1 MKKINFLILLL
12 FVTLFPILFGCGKGA
27 NYTVPNAFITIDI
40 NPSIEIITGKDG
52 LVEEVSALNEDAEI
66 LLVGTDFTGKSVEEV
81 SEAIVEL
88 ANELGYIDSE
98 QDNALII
105 TAEAENADETEELE
119 TKLEQRIKR
128 FARRKAIRLA
138 VIKARL
144 AASEELKQQA
154 EELGISVGKL
164 KLISFAM
171 SLDEDLVLEEAADM
185 SVRELLAIIKAARK
199 EYKLYKDELKDTY
212 FDIKEELKIKFFQAR
227 VQAINTY
234 LQEATVEDLEN
245 FVNEQIDAETI
256 KAIYQNYANE
266 VAAFTPAEDET
277 PANLEDL
284 LAQKEQIR
292 EQLKNLLERIN
303 GLLSSEDRE
312 TLRNLKEQF
321 KEIETEIKE
330 AMGNAYKNIK
340 EYFRFKYGDFI
351 FENRPRYQ
359 NYRDLRKIRSKY
371 VAEFNNFGINL
382 DELEEFVA
390 EKIADQI
397 EDLMETYEQQ
407 FEEKKTEL
415 QDQAQEYK
423 EYLRKE
429 NQVLREANKEKK
441 SK

>member
-1 MKKINFLILLL
+1 
-12 FVTLFPILFGCGKGA
+12 
-27 NYTVPNAFITIDI
+27 
-40 NPSIEIITGKDG
+40 
-52 LVEEVSALNEDAEI
+52 
-66 LLVGTDFTGKSVEEV
+66 
-81 SEAIVEL
+81 
-88 ANELGYIDSE
+88 
-98 QDNALII
+98 
-105 TAEAENADETEELE
+105 
-119 TKLEQRIKR
+119 
-128 FARRKAIRLA
+128 
-138 VIKARL
+138 
-144 AASEELKQQA
+144 
-154 EELGISVGKL
+154 
-164 KLISFAM
+164 
-171 SLDEDLVLEEAADM
+171 
-185 SVRELLAIIKAARK
+185 
-199 EYKLYKDELKDTY
+199 
-212 FDIKEELKIKFFQAR
+212 
-227 VQAINTY
+227 
-234 LQEATVEDLEN
+234 
-245 FVNEQIDAETI
+245 
-256 KAIYQNYANE
+256 
-266 VAAFTPAEDET
+266 
-277 PANLEDL
+277 
-284 LAQKEQIR
+284 IR